1 MLSNPE
7 SGVTLAPRLLRGS
20 AIAEPDFVYKLHGAR
35 YQRQSPFLSIIFEHC
50 RNQRF
55 LRLNI
60 KPYLSN
66 ILVLSL
72 FYEDTGVTLCSKPFI
87 NTQRD
92 TRKCEKVNLERTRVH
107 HLFKEM

>member
-7 SGVTLAPRLLRGS
+7 SGVTLAPRLLQGS

-66 ILVLSL
+66 ILVLS
-72 FYEDTGVTLCSKPFI
+72 FCFMKTPVSLCAASLSSTH
-87 NTQRD
+87 NGTQGNV
-92 TRKCEKVNLERTRVH
+92 K
-107 HLFKEM
+107 M